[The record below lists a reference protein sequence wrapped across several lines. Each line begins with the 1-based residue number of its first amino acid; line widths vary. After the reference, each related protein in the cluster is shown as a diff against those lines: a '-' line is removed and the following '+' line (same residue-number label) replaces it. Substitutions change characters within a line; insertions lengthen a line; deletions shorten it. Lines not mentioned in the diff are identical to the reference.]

1 MHLENKLMKQVKI
14 NPANLDYSMFGPA
27 DYLNFILQR
36 SEILYDVHK
45 SGRMIK
51 NWSNGQ
57 GDELDAVVA
66 EKGAVLVERTVQFIS
81 DEFAELRATLDLIAP
96 KTIADIGCG
105 YAVFD
110 LFAAKTYN
118 SKIHLIDVEQNDI
131 RHFGFED
138 KASAYSNLSI
148 AKALLTKNGI
158 PSADVTLSNPEKT
171 DIMDTSPVDLAVS
184 FLACGFH
191 FPVDSY
197 MPYFKE
203 KINPGGHII
212 VDIRKRTYSKQSQ
225 VLAALGTLT
234 ILREAH
240 NYVRVLVSKPT

>member
-1 MHLENKLMKQVKI
+1 MKQKKI

-36 SEILYDVHK
+36 SEILHDVHK

-57 GDELDAVVA
+57 GGELDAVVA
-66 EKGAVLVERTVQFIS
+66 DKGVILVERSVQFIC
-81 DEFAELRATLDLIAP
+81 DEFDEIRTTLDPISP

-110 LFAAKTYN
+110 LFAAKAYN
-118 SKIHLIDVEQNDI
+118 SKIHLIDVEDNDI
-131 RHFGFED
+131 RHFGFTD
-138 KASAYSNLSI
+138 KASAYSNLTT
-148 AKALLTKNGI
+148 AKAFLTKNGI
-158 PSADVTLSNPEKT
+158 PSAGVTLSNPEKT
-171 DIMDTSPVDLAVS
+171 DIMDTKSVDLAVS

-197 MPYFKE
+197 MTYFKE
-203 KINPGGHII
+203 KVNTGGHII

-225 VLAALGTLT
+225 VLATLGTLT
-234 ILREAH
+234 ILREAQ
-240 NYVRVLVSKPT
+240 NYVRVLVTKPA